1 MERSCLSGSDRRT
14 ARPPRDHQ
22 REPPKKRRPPD
33 RCRWRPFF
41 FRQPSAEEA
50 FTESQKMNAWNKKKK
65 NKKSDTETHTHIHT
79 DTHGTRSDRHD
90 RGDERVPAR
99 AHPELV
105 NAVGRDA
112 GDHCDTRNDLG
123 APRPTLNLSTLNNPN
138 KR

>member
-41 FRQPSAEEA
+41 FFRQPSAEEA
-50 FTESQKMNAWNKKKK
+50 FTESQKMNASNKKKQEVGHR
-65 NKKSDTETHTHIHT
+65 NTHTHPHR
-79 DTHGTRSDRHD
+79 HPWRSDRHD

-99 AHPELV
+99 AHLELV
-105 NAVGRDA
+105 NAVGRDT

-123 APRPTLNLSTLNNPN
+123 APQPTLTLSTLNNPN
-138 KR
+138 ER